1 MDLSTKQLAEALQ
14 IRKAIDEL
22 EAQRDRLTVKLNAL
36 LGSPSKSVSKK
47 ARGSRRQKP
56 GPKAGGA
63 RPGSQKYLVREILRE
78 AHAPLSSDQILS
90 QLAKKGFK
98 SKSSNPK
105 RTLSVILYTDPVIGK
120 AGRGLFVSKEAAAS
134 APAATKKAATK
145 KATKPKRRKSS
156 KKAAAAKKGKAKK
169 SA

>member
-1 MDLSTKQLAEALQ
+1 MDLSTKQLQEALQ

-22 EAQRDRLTVKLNAL
+22 EAQRDRLIVKLNNL
-36 LGSPSKSVSKK
+36 LGSPGQGSGKK
-47 ARGSRRQKP
+47 ARIAQRQKP

-78 AHAPLSSDQILS
+78 ANAPLSSDQILA

-120 AGRGLFVSKEAAAS
+120 AGRGLFISKESTGSKPAS
-134 APAATKKAATK
+134 STKTTHRKATKKTK
-145 KATKPKRRKSS
+145 R
-156 KKAAAAKKGKAKK
+156 KAKK